1 MIIVILLLINRNP
14 YLYASFAVA
23 ADESPM
29 VDRDLGR
36 IDQLIFLI
44 VKPLSCDLL
53 ADLEILGDRHSLLF
67 GLKNSIGPLGDLN
80 SFKTEFVHK
89 FNSGHVLVVHI
100 IKNEFFYSP

>member
-1 MIIVILLLINRNP
+1 
-14 YLYASFAVA
+14 
-23 ADESPM
+23 M

-44 VKPLSCDLL
+44 VKPLSGDLL

-80 SFKTEFVHK
+80 PFLSLLASNILSEKAKKIPTFCADVCRDE
-89 FNSGHVLVVHI
+89 
-100 IKNEFFYSP
+100 IKEMKY